1 MWEGCVHTHRCV
13 TQVSRTELSG
23 SFSSK
28 LPRLFF
34 SLTYHSQWKVGLC
47 SGFRHIP
54 QRTSSEPM
62 QLNSPTWL
70 YKSLNEYL
78 NRDVLRNTRCTT
90 SLLYSMVSLTIS
102 ILKYH
107 IIFLNAVK
115 RSREKKA
122 LNSQRF
128 QNYFIFLDDSIVTP
142 KYRGFTFALAK
153 CHGYSSKMAE
163 QMCNSTEDFLKWTLF
178 YLLFW
183 LFWRYFEGI
192 VRTDDEKSAKGLKA
206 LTDVSTWL

>member
-13 TQVSRTELSG
+13 TQVSRTELISG
-23 SFSSK
+23 SYTSK
-28 LPRLFF
+28 HTRLFF
-34 SLTYHSQWKVGLC
+34 SLTYHIQWTVGLC

-62 QLNSPTWL
+62 QPKSPTWL

-90 SLLYSMVSLTIS
+90 SLLYSIVSLTIS

-107 IIFLNAVK
+107 IVFLNPVK

-122 LNSQRF
+122 LNSRRF
-128 QNYFIFLDDSIVTP
+128 QNYFIFSDDSIVTP
-142 KYRGFTFALAK
+142 KYRGFTIGLAK
-153 CHGYSSKMAE
+153 SHGYSAKMAE
-163 QMCNSTEDFLKWTLF
+163 QPEMNGNETCF
-178 YLLFW
+178 YFLFW
-183 LFWRYFEGI
+183 LFWPYFEGI
-192 VRTDDEKSAKGLKA
+192 ARSDDEKRTKGLKF
-206 LTDVSTWL
+206 LTDASTWL